1 MKAFMKRF
9 TKKNKVKKSTA
20 KKHKEKNKEIKIGI
34 RKQLILGFLVPIL
47 CIILLGSIS
56 YRKASQGFI
65 SNYEE
70 ATRNTF
76 DMAAEYLSFGLE
88 SAETISVQYT
98 TETEVSNYVA
108 GVYKAKSLE
117 LSKLFNSKRNEFMI
131 KVTAE
136 RFIKNIHII
145 TADEEVRVLT
155 STNTSVNGFFNEL
168 LKSSEG
174 ETLNTKSFRSY
185 YVGSH
190 PLVDEKL
197 AIDPNSYAFALMRG
211 FATKSGCIVVDI
223 DKEAIVT
230 ILSEFKLGDKTLVGL
245 ITEDGKQI
253 LIDDSANKNGEFKFT
268 DQEFYQGSLSSND
281 ASGNKYVTYNNE
293 EYLYMFNKIED
304 TGLVLTALIPKS
316 NIMKQ
321 ANDIRNLTIIIVIIA
336 CVIALGIAT
345 FISGSIGKCLKLI
358 NQKLKQISYGD
369 LTVDISINRRDE
381 FSELGE
387 NIKNMLFNMRNLI
400 QNVADV
406 SNQVSDSAY
415 GVKDSSKII
424 ADTSYNIKAA
434 IEEIGHGIASQA
446 NDSQDCLLQMDSLSQ
461 KITTTGDNVN
471 EIETV
476 TKEAK
481 ESILKGLVIMD
492 ELTNQSNATNDITKY
507 VVTNINALENKSKS
521 IQKIIDVI
529 NEIASQTNLLALNAS
544 IEAARAGE
552 AGRGFAVVAD
562 EIRKL
567 AEGSMVAA
575 NDIRKVVED
584 IKTQTID
591 TAQSANQAKDIVNQ
605 QSSIVTDTIKTFN
618 NMNLGIERLLTN
630 LSEIDVHMKNMN
642 QARESTLSAVE
653 SISAI
658 SEETLAAS
666 NTVEETLDVQD
677 NSVKG
682 LEEASNILYGYATK
696 LKEAINSFKI

>member
-230 ILSEFKLGDKTLVGL
+230 ILSEFKLGDNTLVGL